1 MEYSKN
7 QRLMLLLAEKE
18 LQAHKSQV
26 LESKLARIG
35 SMERSC
41 LFLDQKIASQNFRI
55 SALKSD
61 IENLDTKYDSSSQ
74 KLKAV
79 KSEIEELEEVEKE
92 RDKFYELKISE
103 MNEFRENVK
112 RFLTETRTRMQE
124 LRNSVNEA
132 TMVIE

>member
-1 MEYSKN
+1 MEHSRN

-92 RDKFYELKISE
+92 RECKEVFDGNSNSNARIEE
-103 MNEFRENVK
+103 QCK
-112 RFLTETRTRMQE
+112 RGNNGYRVV
-124 LRNSVNEA
+124 LR
-132 TMVIE
+132 